1 MSIWNSSNSECECDK
16 SCDFCEYLD
25 YENCKSKKELV
36 DKLIEE
42 CTETVEEVK
51 LAKKT
56 SAEHERRRRYS
67 SCTLYIV
74 LFSMI
79 FTINVGIGTYF
90 IYFYLYLK
98 RCYSC

>member
-1 MSIWNSSNSECECDK
+1 MK
-16 SCDFCEYLD
+16 TARVR
-25 YENCKSKKELV
+25 KELV

-51 LAKKT
+51 LAKKKT
-56 SAEHERRRRYS
+56 SAEHEKRHRCS
-67 SCTLYIV
+67 SFTLYIV

-90 IYFYLYLK
+90 IYFYCYLK
-98 RCYSC
+98 KCYSC